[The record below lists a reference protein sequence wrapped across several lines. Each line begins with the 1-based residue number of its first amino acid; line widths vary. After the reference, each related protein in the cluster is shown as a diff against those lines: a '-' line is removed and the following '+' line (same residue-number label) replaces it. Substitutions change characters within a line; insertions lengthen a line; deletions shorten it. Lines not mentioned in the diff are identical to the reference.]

1 MLDRNTLIELAET
14 LERDVSVYVYLD
26 MEENIPVV
34 DITIHDFEGF
44 TDDWEE
50 EYRELDNPA
59 GVDALQ
65 ELLEKHYVSKEDDLY
80 TVYYMEGYKVIWGY
94 TSFDI

>member
-1 MLDRNTLIELAET
+1 MLDRKTLIELAKT
-14 LERDVSVYVYLD
+14 LQNDISVDEYMD
-26 MEENIPVV
+26 IEENIPII
-34 DITIHDFEGF
+34 DITVNDFEGF

-65 ELLEKHYVSKEDDLY
+65 ELLEKHYVSKEDNLY